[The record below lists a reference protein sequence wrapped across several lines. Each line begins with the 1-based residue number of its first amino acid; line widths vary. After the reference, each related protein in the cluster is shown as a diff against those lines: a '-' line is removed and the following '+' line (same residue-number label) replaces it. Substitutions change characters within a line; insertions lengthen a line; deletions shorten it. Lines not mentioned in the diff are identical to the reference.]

1 MYNQA
6 GMACYIYYFGKGA
19 NTRKR
24 WQTFTLML
32 VLVLT
37 FTLVLMS
44 PLTLVLT
51 FVLALVLMVA
61 FTFVFVSAS
70 ALTSEIGSVRNN
82 QGFIY
87 ELEFS
92 DARLLAVLLLQ
103 NQLILLPQQPQVL
116 QVIVSQPTDQHHLLV
131 LDLQEM

>member
-1 MYNQA
+1 
-6 GMACYIYYFGKGA
+6 
-19 NTRKR
+19 
-24 WQTFTLML
+24 
-32 VLVLT
+32 
-37 FTLVLMS
+37 
-44 PLTLVLT
+44 
-51 FVLALVLMVA
+51 VLMVA

-70 ALTSEIGSVRNN
+70 ASALTREIGSVRNN